1 MASTAKNEPKTRD
14 LDPSQW
20 YTRDEIRDA
29 YQVSD
34 RTLTRWIHT
43 GRLRKKAAPD
53 STFVYQVTDTPT
65 DKVEVTRLVKQ
76 IAEDTG
82 AKLEKAEARCQSLD
96 TRVRELSEIN
106 AGLSVQLRQARDD
119 AAGRLKA
126 LEDKSQ
132 EAETLKAKAEQAD
145 DLKGELEAFKTRE
158 QQTRD
163 RKRELFAELA
173 RLPWFKRKRRRAL
186 LYEIAGL

>member
-53 STFVYQVTDTPT
+53 STFVYQVTDIET

-82 AKLEKAEARCQSLD
+82 TKLEKAESRCQTLD

-106 AGLSVQLRQARDD
+106 AGLSVQLRQSRDD
-119 AAGRLKA
+119 AARRLAA

-145 DLKGELEAFKTRE
+145 ELKGELATVR
-158 QQTRD
+158 T

-173 RLPWFKRKRRRAL
+173 KLPWFKRKRRRAL